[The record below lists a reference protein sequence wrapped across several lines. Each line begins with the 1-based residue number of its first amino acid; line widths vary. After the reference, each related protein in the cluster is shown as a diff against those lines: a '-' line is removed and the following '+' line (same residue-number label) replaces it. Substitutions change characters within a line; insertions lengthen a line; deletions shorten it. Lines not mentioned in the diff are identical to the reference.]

1 MPWKFPFIKYG
12 MKFVKI
18 GPCRYCFQTNAV
30 SMHGTCIVCKQKM
43 RSRRDRRKRENR
55 KLDPVALAA
64 YRKRDNR
71 TKAEWLARI
80 KIEDPAKYR
89 EHQIRKTVNKRN
101 SKRRQIIRD
110 NKQRLIA
117 IKKELDDGTI

>member
-1 MPWKFPFIKYG
+1 

-18 GPCRYCFQTNAV
+18 GPCRYCLQTNAV

-43 RSRRDRRKRENR
+43 RSQRDRRKRDKR
-55 KLDPVALAA
+55 KLNPVALAA

-71 TKAEWLARI
+71 NKAEWLVKI

-89 EHQIRKTVNKRN
+89 KYQIRKTINKRN
-101 SKRRQIIRD
+101 SKRRQMMAH
-110 NKQRLIA
+110 NKQNLVS
-117 IKKELDDGTI
+117 IKKKLDDGTI